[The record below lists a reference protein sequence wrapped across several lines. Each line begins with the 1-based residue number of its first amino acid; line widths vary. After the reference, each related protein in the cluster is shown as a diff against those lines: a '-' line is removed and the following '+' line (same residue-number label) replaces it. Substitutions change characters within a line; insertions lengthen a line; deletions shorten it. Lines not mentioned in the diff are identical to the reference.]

1 MTAERE
7 KLVLIG
13 NGMAGVGTVE
23 QILKLGGAY
32 DITIFGSEPHP
43 NYNRIMLSYVLDGS
57 KTMEDIILND
67 RQWYEDNHIT
77 LHTGTTVIRIDD
89 QTKQVIT
96 DNGLAV
102 HYDKVI
108 LATGSNSFILPVPGS
123 TKEGVVGF
131 RDIADCDAMLA
142 AAKQYRTAAV
152 IGGGLLGLEAAK
164 GLVNLGMDVTVVHL
178 LEDLMER
185 QLDRTASS
193 MLQAE
198 LTRQGVK
205 FAMGKQTAEL
215 TGDERVTGLRFSDGS
230 ELPAEFVVM
239 AVGIKPNIQLAQ
251 DSGIAVNRGIVV
263 DDYLRT
269 SMADVYSVG
278 ECTEHRGTCY
288 GLVAPL

>member
-1 MTAERE
+1 MRVER
-7 KLVLIG
+7 KQLVLIG
-13 NGMAGVGTVE
+13 NGMAGVGTIE

-43 NYNRIMLSYVLDGS
+43 NYNRIMLSYVLEGS
-57 KTMEDIILND
+57 KSIEDIILND
-67 RQWYEDNHIT
+67 RQWYADNNIT
-77 LHTGTTVIRIDD
+77 LHTGTTVVKIDEEAR
-89 QTKQVIT
+89 QVIA

-102 HYDKVI
+102 PYDKVI
-108 LATGSNSFILPVPGS
+108 IATGSNSFILPVPGS

-185 QLDRTASS
+185 QLDHTASS

-215 TGDERVTGLRFSDGS
+215 TGDERVNGLRFSDGS
-230 ELPAEFVVM
+230 ELQADFVVM
-239 AVGIKPNIQLAQ
+239 AVGIKPNTQLAK
-251 DSGIAVNRGIVV
+251 DSGITVNRGSLSMI
-263 DDYLRT
+263 T
-269 SMADVYSVG
+269 SRHQWKTS
-278 ECTEHRGTCY
+278 T
-288 GLVAPL
+288 P